1 MSTRSPTFHGS
12 RELKDNLS
20 RLALLV
26 LVTAFGG
33 WLLYWFGYDPP
44 TSGAG
49 WIGAGFA
56 FFVWMMFLLGA
67 FGRPLT
73 RFLRILLGW
82 S

>member
-1 MSTRSPTFHGS
+1 M
-12 RELKDNLS
+12 KDNLS
-20 RLALLV
+20 RLALLI

-33 WLLYWFGYDPP
+33 WLLYWLGHSPP
-44 TSGAG
+44 SNTAG
-49 WIGAGFA
+49 WIGAGIA
-56 FFVWMMFLLGA
+56 FFVWMMFLLSA

>member
-1 MSTRSPTFHGS
+1 MSNRSVTSHGS
-12 RELKDNLS
+12 CELKDHLS

-33 WLLYWFGYDPP
+33 WLLYWLGYVPP
-44 TSGAG
+44 TNRAG
-49 WIGAGFA
+49 WIGAGLA
-56 FFVWMMFLLGA
+56 FFVWMMFLLSG

>member
-1 MSTRSPTFHGS
+1 MSARSLTLHGS
-12 RELKDNLS
+12 CELKDNLS

-33 WLLYWFGYDPP
+33 WLLYWFGYAPP
-44 TSGAG
+44 TNGAG
-49 WIGAGFA
+49 SIGAGLA
-56 FFVWMMFLLGA
+56 FFMWMMFLLSG

-73 RFLRILLGW
+73 RFCRILLGW

>member
-1 MSTRSPTFHGS
+1 MSARSVTLHGS
-12 RELKDNLS
+12 CELKDNLS

-33 WLLYWFGYDPP
+33 WLLYWFGYDSP

-49 WIGAGFA
+49 WIGAGLA
-56 FFVWMMFLLGA
+56 FFMFVMFLLSG

-73 RFLRILLGW
+73 RFFRILLGW

>member
-1 MSTRSPTFHGS
+1 MSTRSLTLRGS
-12 RELKDNLS
+12 CELKDNLA

-33 WLLYWFGYDPP
+33 WLLYWLGYDPP
-44 TSGAG
+44 TNGAG
-49 WIGAGFA
+49 FIGAGLA
-56 FFVWMMFLLGA
+56 FFMWMMLLLSA

-73 RFLRILLGW
+73 RFCRILLGW

>member
-1 MSTRSPTFHGS
+1 MSNRSLTSHGS
-12 RELKDNLS
+12 CGLKEHLS

-33 WLLYWFGYDPP
+33 WLLYWLGYVPP
-44 TSGAG
+44 TNGAG
-49 WIGAGFA
+49 WIGAGIA
-56 FFVWMMFLLGA
+56 FFVWMMFLLSG